1 MKRTWYQLP
10 EKDCERLNRSEM
22 NAMRWC
28 LAAINSVAYAQDDL
42 AKRLECIPNGK
53 VRWRLMLGQLRA
65 LLDDILGTIPKAQCK
80 NIKHVMDDMEL
91 RMVPKYTPKTD
102 RVNMGIEQLSWLVNA
117 ARKDTC
123 MSCIRNGDECRTC
136 DLYKILESIAPRE
149 EWGPITMCPYY
160 NDDWMDEP

>member
-10 EKDCERLNRSEM
+10 ESECERLNRTEM

-53 VRWRLMLGQLRA
+53 VRWRLMLG
-65 LLDDILGTIPKAQCK
+65 
-80 NIKHVMDDMEL
+80 
-91 RMVPKYTPKTD
+91 MVPKFTPKTD

-149 EWGPITMCPYY
+149 DWGPSTMCPYY
-160 NDDWMDEP
+160 NDDWMDG